1 MLVQHCPTLL
11 NAKYWANI
19 VQHCWM
25 KPVGQSLFNRFGCN
39 VLDSH
44 CPTLPDVTGW
54 ANVVQHCWMLH
65 VGPILCNTA
74 GCNVLGKRWP
84 TLLDVTCWAN
94 IVVLFWVQP
103 VDSPCPTLLYAKC
116 WANIVQHCS
125 VWHVRSSS
133 KPFWAVLKIGASLKP
148 GYSRKPCK
156 WPLKMLRRNS
166 GVQNWTKEG
175 LFVVEVPT
183 RLPFG
188 RELNARYDGRSFVLS
203 L

>member
-11 NAKYWANI
+11 DETCWAI
-19 VQHCWM
+19 TVQPFWM
-25 KPVGQSLFNRFGCN
+25 QRVGQSLPNTARCNRLGQ
-39 VLDSH
+39 H
-44 CPTLPDVTGW
+44 CPTLLNVT
-54 ANVVQHCWMLH
+54 CWTNLR
-65 VGPILCNTA
+65 NTA
-74 GCNVLGKRWP
+74 GCNVLGKLWP
-84 TLLDVTCWAN
+84 TLVDVTCWVN
-94 IVVLFWVQP
+94 IVLHFWVQP
-103 VDSPCPTLLYAKC
+103 GDSPCPTLLYAKC

-148 GYSRKPCK
+148 EYSWKPGK
-156 WPLKMLRRNS
+156 WLLRMLRPNS

-188 RELNARYDGRSFVLS
+188 RELIARYDGRSFVFS

>member
-1 MLVQHCPTLL
+1 MLVQHCPTLP
-11 NAKYWANI
+11 NAKCWANI

-25 KPVGQSLFNRFGCN
+25 KHVGQSLFNRFGCN

-54 ANVVQHCWMLH
+54 ANIVQHCWMLH

-74 GCNVLGKRWP
+74 GCNVLGKRWL
-84 TLLDVTCWAN
+84 TLLDVTCLAN
-94 IVVLFWVQP
+94 IVLHFWIQP
-103 VDSPCPTLLYAKC
+103 VDSPCPTLLYATF

-133 KPFWAVLKIGASLKP
+133 KPFQVVLITGVSLKP
-148 GYSRKPCK
+148 EYSRKPCK
-156 WPLKMLRRNS
+156 WLFKMLRRNS
-166 GVQNWTKEG
+166 GVQNWTKGG

-183 RLPFG
+183 RLSFG
-188 RELNARYDGRSFVLS
+188 RELITRYDGRSFVLS